1 MQKITNSIILIFAF
15 VLLMCN
21 ALPIYATHVA
31 GGTMTYRC
39 LGNDRYEI
47 SMEFRRDCL
56 NGDEAAPFDDPAHFG
71 VYDQNFN
78 LVSIS
83 VLDEIDPTITLT
95 GAFNIP
101 LTRNDTLIE
110 TLTTECNVISGDVCI
125 QTTLYRDTIRLPFL
139 EGGYTILYQRCCR
152 NITLSNIVE
161 PINTGATY
169 FVTIT
174 DDALRECNSSPQWD
188 TWPSIFICADDTLRY
203 NHSARDI
210 DGDSLVYS
218 LCIPTAGLTVD
229 NNIWEAPPIRNSL
242 DDVVLAGGFSLN
254 NLFGG
259 GDPLVID
266 PNTGAMFA
274 VPPAVENQ
282 YLVGVCVSEFRDG
295 KLLSVVKRDFEYNVR
310 TCGRAPVAI
319 AEPDAFQK
327 CNSLEIDFANN
338 TTSNF
343 KPSDSLDY
351 TWIFD
356 FPNENLISNEQEPSF
371 TYPRSGVYNVALV
384 ADDGTCNDT
393 TFLQVAVATEDDPD
407 VGFRLEA
414 VSCNPNNLINLT
426 ALHNIPEELDSTDFE
441 WIITV
446 DGVDNV
452 LNGPQLEFNI
462 GTAQEVSVTLNIVG
476 PTGCTSTHTETQVI
490 STVQNPMASF
500 NLDAFNCNSI
510 TTIELA
516 SDIVST
522 ESVADDDI
530 VWTIVAN
537 GETFIV
543 TGANPN
549 FDIINDQAIS
559 VSLTVTTPNG
569 CTNNVTENFN
579 VETAADPEISFTHSA
594 TNCSNTTI
602 LSLSGSATST
612 TQNIDPGSYNWE
624 ITTTSGE
631 ILEGNGV
638 IFNQDITVDQI
649 VSVQLQV
656 STLEGCTTTI
666 SESIQVVTTP
676 FDPVFRDQ
684 IVCPGETAVIYTEQ
698 NPGNQVT
705 ITPEPAG
712 LTVDA
717 NGNYLAPN
725 QQNTTNYTV
734 TVSNADCSRT
744 SAVLI
749 TVDSNPTF
757 APIADVLQCGD
768 NTIQLN
774 PSAITSYIYNWEG
787 PPGANFDTN
796 ADNPTISVPSSGS
809 YVVTITTSATSN
821 CFAFDTVQ
829 VNRVEFPSLSFSPD
843 RELIFCEDETIELT
857 ATSNGAVT
865 WFDNNGNVVQTGNT
879 FTVTGLTESTTYSVQ
894 TATPEGCTTEDQVE
908 IQFIPAP
915 EIVIDAASPSSAC
928 FGDDL
933 TVSVD
938 TDNQITWTT
947 EAGEVLQ
954 VGPTLTISG
963 LDQDTTLIITAE
975 NDLGCMSQQSISLSV
990 LDLPGVDP
998 ALNERNICRG
1008 VGFTLEAEL
1017 TQFDVVVFDNMD
1029 NVISTDHS
1037 LDINE
1042 GLESSTSYVFQY
1054 TTGDGCVAY
1063 DTTFVNVFDE
1073 VGLNINSGNED
1084 QIFCRGFVPEV
1095 SATTNA
1101 DSNIEWFVDGE
1112 LVATGN
1118 DIEEYIPN
1126 GDAMLIAIATTTDG
1140 CTQADTIQLQQSFA
1154 EGNIT
1159 GDEVIC
1165 IGESAILT
1173 YNPDIDTD
1181 FNITWTPTNDLDV
1194 NGRSATVSPIETT
1207 TYTATYS
1214 NDDGCLDTTQFTVT
1228 VGGFA
1233 EAPFIDA
1240 DSLEICRT
1248 GSTEL
1253 FIDTD
1258 SNNDINWTPTES
1270 LDDPSI
1276 INPTATPEESTT
1288 YAVTVIDQFGCTTS
1302 NSIDISVI
1310 QPTCDENDVFIPNMF
1325 TPNFDNLNDVFM
1337 VESVF
1342 LANMELIVY
1351 NRWGEEVFITDQVGQ
1366 GWDGTFQGEELEPDV
1381 YGYYF
1386 TGTCVNGF
1394 TVQMQGNVTLLK

>member
-1 MQKITNSIILIFAF
+1 MQKITTIIIRIFAF
-15 VLLMCN
+15 VLLICN

-71 VYDQNFN
+71 VYDENLN

-83 VLDEIDPTITLT
+83 VLDELDPTISLT

-125 QTTLYRDTIRLPFL
+125 QTTLYRDTIRLPIRA
-139 EGGYTILYQRCCR
+139 GGYTILYQRCCR

-174 DDALRECNSSPQWD
+174 EDALRECNSSPVWD

-218 LCIPTAGLTVD
+218 LCVPTSGLTVD
-229 NNIWEAPPIRNSL
+229 NNIWQAPPIRNSL
-242 DDVVLAGGFSLN
+242 DDVVLARGFSLQ

-327 CNSLEIDFANN
+327 CNSLEIDFTNS

-343 KPSDSLDY
+343 KPKDSLDF

-356 FPNENLISNEQEPSF
+356 FPNNTMISNDQETSF
-371 TYPRSGVYNVALV
+371 IFPRSGVYDVALV

-393 TFLQVAVATEDDPD
+393 TFIQVAVATEDDPD
-407 VGFRLEA
+407 LGFILEA
-414 VSCNPNNLINLT
+414 ESCNPNNLINLT
-426 ALHNIPEELDSTDFE
+426 ALHNIPEEIDSSDFE
-441 WIITV
+441 WTITL
-446 DGVDNV
+446 DGVDNLVNGQDV
-452 LNGPQLEFNI
+452 LFNI
-462 GTAQEVSVTLNIVG
+462 GTAQEVTVTLSLVG
-476 PTGCTSTHTETQVI
+476 PTGCTSTHTETQII
-490 STVQNPMASF
+490 STVQNPMANFS
-500 NLDAFNCNSI
+500 LAAFNCNSI

-516 SDIVST
+516 SNIIAL
-522 ESVADDDI
+522 ESVADEDI

-537 GETFIV
+537 GQTSTI
-543 TGANPN
+543 TGPNPN
-549 FDIINDQAIS
+549 FDIINDQDIS
-559 VSLTVTTPNG
+559 VTLTVTTLNG

-579 VETAADPEISFTHSA
+579 IETSPDPEIAFTHSA
-594 TNCSNTTI
+594 TNCANATI
-602 LSLSGSATST
+602 LSLSGSAVSN
-612 TQNIDPGSYNWE
+612 TQNIDPASYDWE
-624 ITTTSGE
+624 ITLTSGE
-631 ILEGNGV
+631 VLTGNGV
-638 IFNQDITVDQI
+638 IFNQDIEVDQI
-649 VSVQLQV
+649 VTVQLQV
-656 STLEGCTTTI
+656 STFEGCTSTI
-666 SESIQVVTTP
+666 SESIQVLTTE
-676 FDPVFRDQ
+676 FDPIFSDQ
-684 IVCPGETAVIYTEQ
+684 VVCPGETAVIYSEQ

-705 ITPEPAG
+705 ITPEPVG
-712 LTVDA
+712 LSVDA

-725 QQNTTNYTV
+725 QQNTTTYSV

-744 SAVLI
+744 GSVLI

-757 APIADVLQCGD
+757 APIPDVLQCGD

-774 PSAITSYIYNWEG
+774 PTATTSYIYNWEG
-787 PPGANFDTN
+787 PPGVSFDTN
-796 ADNPTISVPSSGS
+796 ADNPTLSVPSSGS
-809 YVVTITTSATSN
+809 YVVTISTSATSN
-821 CFAFDTVQ
+821 CLAFDTVQ
-829 VNRVEFPSLSFSPD
+829 VNRVEFPSLSFAPA
-843 RELIFCEDETIELT
+843 RELIFCEDETIEISAL
-857 ATSNGAVT
+857 SNGSVT
-865 WFDNNGNVVQTGNT
+865 WFDNNGNVVQSGND
-879 FTVTGLTESTTYSVQ
+879 FTVTGLTESKIYNVQ
-894 TATPEGCTTEDQVE
+894 ATTPEGCTTDDQVE
-908 IQFIPAP
+908 IQFIAAP
-915 EIVIDAASPSSAC
+915 EIIIDASSPSSAC
-928 FGDDL
+928 FGEDL
-933 TVSVD
+933 TISVD

-954 VGPTLTISG
+954 VGSSLTISE

-975 NDLGCMSQQSISLSV
+975 NDLGCMSQQAVTLSV

-998 ALNERNICRG
+998 SINERNICTG
-1008 VGFTLEAEL
+1008 IGFTLEADL
-1017 TQFDVVVFDNMD
+1017 TQFDVVVFDNLG
-1029 NVISTDHS
+1029 NEISTNHTI
-1037 LDINE
+1037 DISDGVEN
-1042 GLESSTSYVFQY
+1042 STSYVFQY
-1054 TTGDGCVAY
+1054 TTEDGCLAY

-1073 VGLNINSGNED
+1073 VGLNINAGNEG

-1101 DSNIEWFVDGE
+1101 DSNIEWFVNGE

-1118 DIEEYIPN
+1118 AIEEYIPS
-1126 GDAMLIAIATTTDG
+1126 GDATLIAIATTSDG
-1140 CTQADTIQLQQSFA
+1140 CAQSDTLQLQQSFA
-1154 EGNIT
+1154 DGNIS
-1159 GDEVIC
+1159 GDDVIC
-1165 IGESAILT
+1165 IGESSTLS
-1173 YNPDIDTD
+1173 YNPDTETD
-1181 FNITWTPTNDLDV
+1181 FNISWTPTDNLVISERDV
-1194 NGRSATVSPIETT
+1194 TVSPIETT

-1214 NDDGCLDTTQFTVT
+1214 NDNGCLDTTEYTVT

-1258 SNNDINWTPTES
+1258 PDNDISWTPPVS
-1270 LDDPSI
+1270 LDDPTI
-1276 INPTATPEESTT
+1276 INPTATPEESTSYT
-1288 YAVTVIDQFGCTTS
+1288 VTVIDQFGCTTS
-1302 NSIDISVI
+1302 NSINISVI

-1325 TPNFDNLNDVFM
+1325 TPNFDNLNDVFL

-1342 LANMELIVY
+1342 LASMTLVVY
-1351 NRWGEEVFITDQVGQ
+1351 NRWGEEVFNTDQVGE

-1386 TGTCVNGF
+1386 TGVCVNGF
-1394 TVQMQGNVTLLK
+1394 TVQLQGNVTLLK